1 MRALQSLSSRLVVY
15 WVFFSML
22 AFFTIPATVLLPLAS
37 LGIDDVGYVRLE
49 GHTVKRARTLLAH
62 ALRRTPDGA
71 AYIEMTDDLRNYK
84 ARNPGFRY
92 AAFDATSGAVLEG
105 SSRELVDDFNGA
117 LSRLEILGATFHIP
131 GDPNVDSRGS
141 VRMVRTPAGRFGTIV
156 YGAQFHWDDLLF
168 WLYYYPTTAN
178 IIAYIPLCATLSL
191 VAFVVVRKNLKP
203 LRASAATI
211 AEIDLDSLDRR
222 VSTAGLP
229 SEIVPFVDAVN
240 AALARVNEG
249 VARQRRFI
257 ANSAH
262 ELRTPVAILRT
273 RLEKLDEAL
282 IKQEL
287 KRDAQR
293 IQTIL
298 EQLLVLAQVE
308 ERGTAAPMPE
318 LDLGETALAVTADYT
333 PIALSNGRR
342 ISFEPPPHPVVAKGY
357 KWAVE
362 SVVTNL
368 LENAVRAEPAGGM
381 VVIRV
386 TADGVVEVED
396 HGEGVEEAHRQT
408 IFEPFWRKSDATP
421 GTGLGLAIAKELMEK
436 LHGRIW
442 IEETPRGGAT
452 FKLAFATAEP
462 G

>member
-1 MRALQSLSSRLVVY
+1 MKGLQSLSSRLVVY
-15 WVFFSML
+15 WVLFSLL
-22 AFFTIPATVLLPLAS
+22 AFFTVPVTVLIPFTA
-37 LGIDDVGYVRLE
+37 LGIDDVGYVKLE
-49 GHTVKRARTLLAH
+49 GLTTKRARIILLQS
-62 ALRRTPDGA
+62 LRRAPDGA
-71 AYIEMTDDLRNYK
+71 IYIEMTDGLRAYI
-84 ARNPGFRY
+84 ARNPEFRF
-92 AAFDATSGAVLEG
+92 AAYDARTGAVLPG
-105 SSRELVDDFNGA
+105 SSKELANYFSGEMTRIETFG
-117 LSRLEILGATFHIP
+117 STFHIV
-131 GDPNVDSRGS
+131 GDQNPKSRGS
-141 VRMVRTPAGRFGTIV
+141 LRMVKTHLGRFGTIV
-156 YGAQFHWDDLLF
+156 YGGQFHWDDLLF
-168 WLYYYPTTAN
+168 ILYNYLTITN
-178 IIAYIPLCATLSL
+178 IVAYLPLCGALSL
-191 VAFVVVRKNLKP
+191 VALVVVRKSLEP
-203 LRASAATI
+203 LRSSAATVS
-211 AEIDLDSLDRR
+211 EIDLDSLDRR

-229 SEIVPFVDAVN
+229 SEIVPFIDAVN
-240 AALARVNEG
+240 AALTRVDDG

-273 RLEKLDEAL
+273 RLEKLDDAT

-308 ERGTAAPMPE
+308 ERGTVAPAPD
-318 LDLGETALAVTADYT
+318 LDLGETALGVTADYT

-342 ISFEPPPHPVVAKGY
+342 MSFEPPPAPVFAKAY

-368 LENAVRAEPAGGM
+368 IENAVRAEPAGGT

-386 TADGVVEVED
+386 KAEGVVEVED

-408 IFEPFWRKSDATP
+408 IFEPFWRKSEATP

-442 IEETPRGGAT
+442 VEETPGGGAT
-452 FKLAFATAEP
+452 FKLAFATTEP
-462 G
+462 D